1 MPPVIMHVHV
11 VCMLMHS
18 LSIRSKLYPPRDI
31 RILSNVQSHTSLPP
45 SGMEGHSWTA
55 YFMKGVALGVYTAQ
69 PRLVCNSDVAVV
81 VPQVPLVKLFTLQCG
96 NKYTHPTH
104 AASCLS
110 RRAHELSL
118 LPSANGV
125 DLTYPTPLVEQHY
138 SPAARPMLTHGH
150 LAHKSQLLTSGS
162 ATGNNRLHA
171 DMSVH
176 IVAKRN
182 RAHPQTESSRFP
194 HSSSV
199 GL

>member
-1 MPPVIMHVHV
+1 
-11 VCMLMHS
+11 MHS

-45 SGMEGHSWTA
+45 SGMGGHSWTA
-55 YFMKGVALGVYTAQ
+55 YFVKGVYTGQ
-69 PRLVCNSDVAVV
+69 PELVCNSDVAVV

-104 AASCLS
+104 AVSSLS

-118 LPSANGV
+118 LPSASGV

-138 SPAARPMLTHGH
+138 SPAVQPMLTHGH

-162 ATGNNRLHA
+162 DAGNNRLHA

-176 IVAKRN
+176 IVAKRS

-194 HSSSV
+194 HSTSV

>member
-1 MPPVIMHVHV
+1 MRNLRLLI
-11 VCMLMHS
+11 
-18 LSIRSKLYPPRDI
+18 
-31 RILSNVQSHTSLPP
+31 NVQSHTSLPP
-45 SGMEGHSWTA
+45 SGVGGHSWTA
-55 YFMKGVALGVYTAQ
+55 YFVKGVYTDQ
-69 PRLVCNSDVAVV
+69 PKLVCNSYVAVV

-96 NKYTHPTH
+96 NKYTHPT
-104 AASCLS
+104 
-110 RRAHELSL
+110 RAVSLLKLRARELSL

-138 SPAARPMLTHGH
+138 SPAVQPMLTHGH

-162 ATGNNRLHA
+162 DAGNNRLHA

>member
-1 MPPVIMHVHV
+1 MCI
-11 VCMLMHS
+11 LTS
-18 LSIRSKLYPPRDI
+18 LS
-31 RILSNVQSHTSLPP
+31 
-45 SGMEGHSWTA
+45 W
-55 YFMKGVALGVYTAQ
+55 
-69 PRLVCNSDVAVV
+69 CNSDVAVV

-104 AASCLS
+104 AVSRLS

-138 SPAARPMLTHGH
+138 SPAVQPLLTHGH
-150 LAHKSQLLTSGS
+150 LAHKSQLLTSVYTVSAAGS
-162 ATGNNRLHA
+162 NRLHA

-194 HSSSV
+194 HSTSV

>member
-1 MPPVIMHVHV
+1 MPPVILHVHV
-11 VCMLMHS
+11 VCMLMHNPLTHS

-55 YFMKGVALGVYTAQ
+55 YFVKGVYTDQ
-69 PRLVCNSDVAVV
+69 PRLLVSNSDVAVV

-104 AASCLS
+104 AVSRLS

-125 DLTYPTPLVEQHY
+125 DLTYPTP
-138 SPAARPMLTHGH
+138 
-150 LAHKSQLLTSGS
+150 
-162 ATGNNRLHA
+162 
-171 DMSVH
+171 
-176 IVAKRN
+176 
-182 RAHPQTESSRFP
+182 
-194 HSSSV
+194 
-199 GL
+199 